1 MFYIRLENERPVEEE
16 VEEKAVPLDLGLFG
30 SEDLMTMKKR
40 YNLEF
45 FIFCSTEVK
54 TVNNICNRFRR
65 VNNLV

>member
-1 MFYIRLENERPVEEE
+1 MILLRLENEKPVE
-16 VEEKAVPLDLGLFG
+16 VEAVEDAVPLDLGLFG

-54 TVNNICNRFRR
+54 KINNICDTFRR
-65 VNNLV
+65 VNNLN